1 MTADSTERR
10 FYRSTVAATLSQ
22 VWRVGVTLGT
32 RIVLRRLVDPADWG
46 VWDWALAVFLVLG
59 ALRDLG
65 LVYHV
70 VRVRPRPYGNL
81 LAVEALWGGGLA
93 LVVSIGAPVLALAFH
108 EPHPAVVPVLRWL
121 ALFLFLE
128 GMAAVPR
135 TYFECELQIGRVV
148 VPELVRNALFAGFS
162 LGLAWAGW
170 GVWSLV
176 AAYTTGTGVYAAMLW
191 WRARARMPLTWQ
203 RGQTLGL
210 LRRSLPLALIW
221 FLIILIHNVDPLIL
235 GARFVAGVVGN
246 YKFAYEAAF
255 MAVTVLQPAVA
266 RALYPALAALAE
278 KPHKLFEA
286 YRLGTLL
293 LSAIEVPA
301 AIFFFLNADTAVRI
315 LGGGA
320 WETAPAFLRILAL
333 APLIDPF
340 TRLGGELLKV
350 HDDDRW
356 WILSSVLTLSSF
368 ALVGWWAT
376 GVFGPGGMAW
386 TNFLPLGM
394 GVMAWA
400 LHRIDPP
407 GFRRLLGDLAWIYLP
422 AAVPFGLA
430 AWIAGDRPWLRFALC
445 AAAGLVSLT
454 LSYRRFGHSFV
465 AFLRDP
471 KAEAEAEAAAAQT

>member
-1 MTADSTERR
+1 MSRDSTERR

-22 VWRVGVTLGT
+22 VWRVAVTLGT
-32 RIVLRRLVDPADWG
+32 RIVLRRLVEPADWG
-46 VWDWALAVFLVLG
+46 VWDWALALFLVLG

-81 LAVEALWGGGLA
+81 LAVEGIWGGALA
-93 LVVSIGAPVLALAFH
+93 LVTVLGAPILALAFH

-135 TYFECELQIGRVV
+135 TYFECELEIGRVV
-148 VPELVRNALFAGFS
+148 VPELVRNLLFAGLS
-162 LGLAWAGW
+162 LGLAWMGW

-191 WRARARMPLTWQ
+191 WRARGRMPLTFLP
-203 RGQTLGL
+203 GHTLPM

-235 GARFVAGVVGN
+235 GWRFAADIVGN
-246 YKFAYEAAF
+246 YKFAYEGAF

-266 RALYPALAALAE
+266 RALYPALAALSD

-286 YRLGTLL
+286 YRLATLL
-293 LSAIEVPA
+293 LSSIEVPA
-301 AIFFFLNADTAVRI
+301 ALFFFLNAETAVRI
-315 LGGGA
+315 LGGSS
-320 WETAPAFLRILAL
+320 WEAAPGFLRILAL
-333 APLIDPF
+333 APLVDPF

-356 WILSSVLTLSSF
+356 WILSSLLTLGSF
-368 ALVGWWAT
+368 AFVGWWAT
-376 GVFGPGGMAW
+376 GAFGPHGMAW
-386 TNFLPLGM
+386 VNFLPLGVT
-394 GVMAWA
+394 VMAWA
-400 LHRIDPP
+400 LYRIDPP
-407 GFRRLLGDLAWIYLP
+407 GFSRLARDLAWIYLP
-422 AAVPFGLA
+422 AVVPFVLA
-430 AWIAGDRPWLRFALC
+430 WWIAGDRLWLRFGLCVGAALLC
-445 AAAGLVSLT
+445 LAH
-454 LSYRRFGHSFV
+454 SYRRFGHSFV

-471 KAEAEAEAAAAQT
+471 RAEAEAAAAQG

>member
-1 MTADSTERR
+1 MTADSTEHR
-10 FYRSTVAATLSQ
+10 FYRSTAAAALSQ
-22 VWRVGVTLGT
+22 LWRVAVTLGT

-70 VRVRPRPYGNL
+70 VRVKPRPYGNL
-81 LAVEALWGGGLA
+81 LAVEAIWGGALA
-93 LVVSIGAPVLALAFH
+93 LVTVIGAPVLALAFH
-108 EPHPAVVPVLRWL
+108 DPHPAVVPVLRWL

-128 GMAAVPR
+128 GMASVPR
-135 TYFECELQIGRVV
+135 TYFECELEIGRVV
-148 VPELVRNALFAGFS
+148 VPELVRNVLFAGLS

-176 AAYTTGTGVYAAMLW
+176 AAYTTGTAVYAGMLW
-191 WRARARMPLTWQ
+191 WRARGLMPLTWQ
-203 RGQTLGL
+203 PGQTVAL

-235 GARFVAGVVGN
+235 GARFVAGTVGN

-301 AIFFFLNADTAVRI
+301 ALFFFWNAEAAVRI

-320 WETAPAFLRILAL
+320 WETAPTFLRILAL

-340 TRLGGELLKV
+340 TRLGGELLKI

-356 WILSSVLTLSSF
+356 WILSSLLTLGSF
-368 ALVGWWAT
+368 AIVGWLAT
-376 GVFGPGGMAW
+376 GTIGAAGMAW
-386 TNFLPLGM
+386 TNFLPLGV

-407 GFRRLLGDLAWIYLP
+407 GFRRLVRDLAWIYLP
-422 AAVPFGLA
+422 AVLPFALA
-430 AWIAGDRPWLRFALC
+430 ALVAGDRIWLRFGLSAV
-445 AAAGLVSLT
+445 AGLASVAF
-454 LSYRRFGHSFV
+454 SYRRFGHSFV

-471 KAEAEAEAAAAQT
+471 QAEAEAAAAAE

>member
-1 MTADSTERR
+1 LTAESTERR

-22 VWRVGVTLGT
+22 LWRVVVTLGT

-65 LVYHV
+65 LLYHV

-81 LAVEALWGGGLA
+81 LAVEALWGGALA
-93 LVVSIGAPVLALAFH
+93 LITILGAPILALAFH
-108 EPHPAVVPVLRWL
+108 DPHPAVVPVLRWL

-128 GMAAVPR
+128 GMASVPR
-135 TYFECELQIGRVV
+135 TYFECELEIGRVV
-148 VPELVRNALFAGFS
+148 VPELVRNVLFAGLS

-191 WRARARMPLTWQ
+191 WRARGRMPLTWLP
-203 RGQTLGL
+203 GQTLAL
-210 LRRSLPLALIW
+210 LRRSLPLAFIW
-221 FLIILIHNVDPLIL
+221 LLIILIHNVDPLIL

-301 AIFFFLNADTAVRI
+301 AMFFVLNAELAVRI
-315 LGGGA
+315 LGGGS
-320 WETAPAFLRILAL
+320 WETAPTFLGILAL

-356 WILSSVLTLSSF
+356 WILSSLLTLTSF
-368 ALVGWWAT
+368 AVVGWLAT
-376 GVFGPGGMAW
+376 AILGPAGMAW

-400 LHRIDPP
+400 LHRIDPR
-407 GFRRLLGDLAWIYLP
+407 GFRRLVRDLAWIYCP
-422 AAVPFGLA
+422 AVVPFGLA
-430 AWIAGDRPWLRFALC
+430 ALLAGDRPWLRFALS
-445 AAAGLVSLT
+445 AIAGGISLG

-471 KAEAEAEAAAAQT
+471 KTEAEAVAAEE

>member
-1 MTADSTERR
+1 LTADSTERK

-22 VWRVGVTLGT
+22 LWRVAVTLGT

-70 VRVRPRPYGNL
+70 VRVNPRPYGNL
-81 LAVEALWGGGLA
+81 LAVETLWGGGLA
-93 LVVSIGAPVLALAFH
+93 LLTVVGAPILALAFH
-108 EPHPAVVPVLRWL
+108 DPHPAVVPVLRWL

-128 GMAAVPR
+128 GMASVPR
-135 TYFECELQIGRVV
+135 TYFECELEIGRVV
-148 VPELVRNALFAGFS
+148 VPELVRNVLFAGLS
-162 LGLAWAGW
+162 LGLAWLGW

-191 WRARARMPLTWQ
+191 WRARGRMPLTWLP
-203 RGQTLGL
+203 GQTLAM

-235 GARFVAGVVGN
+235 GWRFVAGVVGN

-266 RALYPALAALAE
+266 RALYPALAALRE

-293 LSAIEVPA
+293 LSAVEVPA
-301 AIFFFLNADTAVRI
+301 AIFFFLNAETAVRL
-315 LGGGA
+315 LGGGS
-320 WETAPAFLRILAL
+320 WEAAPTFLRILAL
-333 APLIDPF
+333 APLVDPF
-340 TRLGGELLKV
+340 TRLGGELLKIQ
-350 HDDDRW
+350 DDDRW
-356 WILSSVLTLSSF
+356 WILSSLLTLTGF
-368 ALVGWWAT
+368 AVIGWLAT
-376 GVFGPGGMAW
+376 GRIGAVGMAW

-407 GFRRLLGDLAWIYLP
+407 GFRRLVRDLAWIYLP
-422 AAVPFGLA
+422 PILPFALIALA
-430 AWIAGDRPWLRFALC
+430 AGDRLWWRFALSAV
-445 AAAGLVSLT
+445 AAAGCVA
-454 LSYRRFGHSFV
+454 LSYRRFGGSFV
-465 AFLRDP
+465 AFLRGP
-471 KAEAEAEAAAAQT
+471 KAAAEAAATGG